1 MTGFSKRDAV
11 PGMAHFR
18 GSGPVGKT
26 CADCAEFRDRVGAKQ
41 PDGTCDAF
49 YRSARKRGAVINPSN
64 AACQKFLAKAPPPKP
79 TPAPVPA
86 ALPTKAC
93 AMPKCTHAV
102 DPWAQFCGYHWFGL
116 PDSLQSRI
124 VAARR
129 QEGDTLA
136 EAVATAIQWLT
147 EDGRRP

>member
-1 MTGFSKRDAV
+1 MTGFSKQDAV

-26 CADCAEFRDRVGAKQ
+26 CADCAEFAPGEKGHA
-41 PDGTCDAF
+41 GCCNAY
-49 YRSARKRGAVINPSN
+49 YRTARKKGPAFSSGY

-79 TPAPVPA
+79 TPAPVRT